1 LLFVVDAS
9 FSLLSSSVQRR
20 LPVMFLS
27 PSMYNHLTDADL
39 ASLATRDHHEMCVEK
54 DYLPRIKVVRRQYH
68 LGIRQPL

>member
-1 LLFVVDAS
+1 MRAS
-9 FSLLSSSVQRR
+9 LGCHQRR

-27 PSMYNHLTDADL
+27 PSMYNHLSLTDTDL

-54 DYLPRIKVVRRQYH
+54 DYLPRIKGLRRQYH